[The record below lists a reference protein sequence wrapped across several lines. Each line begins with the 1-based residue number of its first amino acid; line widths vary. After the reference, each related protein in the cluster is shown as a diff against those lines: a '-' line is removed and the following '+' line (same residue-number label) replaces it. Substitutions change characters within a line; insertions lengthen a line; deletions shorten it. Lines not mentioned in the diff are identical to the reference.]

1 MLHIIHHG
9 KRLSNNSRIL
19 VEDGD
24 PLLLECGINF
34 SETKKSGSPTLL
46 RPKQFVWKTSENET
60 VSYSPKL
67 DLPNV
72 YYPEE
77 KTQEETPSSGGVINY
92 RCGLLYEKKAFKWA
106 HVAVKVTKPPSFTI
120 RREPAFGIPVQED
133 MTVTLSCDIE
143 IEEELKASLM
153 ESGGNPLSAKWLKN
167 EHPVT
172 SEGTFLIA
180 RYGLKRI
187 FFCLQHFILNTQMSK
202 APWWARVSTKK
213 AFQSVLDRDAREQ
226 QEENILFLRS

>member
-34 SETKKSGSPTLL
+34 SETTKKSSSPTLL

-153 ESGGNPLSAKWLKN
+153 GSDGNPLSAKWLKN

-187 FFCLQHFILNTQMSK
+187 FFG
-202 APWWARVSTKK
+202 
-213 AFQSVLDRDAREQ
+213 
-226 QEENILFLRS
+226 NILLFC